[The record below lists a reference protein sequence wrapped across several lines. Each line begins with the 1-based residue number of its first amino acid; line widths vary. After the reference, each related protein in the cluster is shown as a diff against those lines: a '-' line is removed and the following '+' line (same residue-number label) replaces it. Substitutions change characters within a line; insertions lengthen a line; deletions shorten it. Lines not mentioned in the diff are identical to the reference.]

1 MGEYRPLE
9 NNFMDTKT
17 RSFFAVTIEL
27 VLILRK
33 NKERIRLIIAKNFL
47 MSTEWWEQIKNNLS
61 MTYLVTGRDQM
72 G

>member
-47 MSTEWWEQIKNNLS
+47 MSTE
-61 MTYLVTGRDQM
+61 
-72 G
+72 

>member
-1 MGEYRPLE
+1 M
-9 NNFMDTKT
+9 
-17 RSFFAVTIEL
+17 TIEL

-33 NKERIRLIIAKNFL
+33 NNERIRLIIAKNFL
-47 MSTEWWEQIKNNLS
+47 MSTERWKQIKNNLS